1 MMALHAAA
9 LRDAAAPAAAML
21 APSAGAERAML
32 DHLRA
37 VARSALIA
45 PPLDL
50 HRACAL
56 IPDAAAAPLDGDA
69 SLLVRGLDLAT
80 ARPMTFHPVGA
91 REMSFSEAWLLQL
104 MRALR
109 EGDAASALFLVGR
122 MVLRPHRR
130 AILFLAQRYAGESG
144 PFALRQAC

>member
-1 MMALHAAA
+1 MMALHATTVREAQ
-9 LRDAAAPAAAML
+9 APVAGL
-21 APSAGAERAML
+21 VAPSAGLDRDML

-37 VARSALIA
+37 VARSALLA

-56 IPDAAAAPLDGDA
+56 IPDAATARRDGGA
-69 SLLVRGLDLAT
+69 SLLVRALDIAT
-80 ARPMTFHPVGA
+80 SRPMTFHPAGA
-91 REMSFSEAWLLQL
+91 HELSFSEAWLLQL
-104 MRALR
+104 LRSLR

-130 AILFLAQRYAGESG
+130 AILFVAQLYAGAGAPVAQR
-144 PFALRQAC
+144 RAC